1 MAQFGKEGRELIRK
15 LFDQIDL
22 DNIASKN
29 TKKQLRRALG
39 SLIFSSDSAGYLD
52 IIENALAKGK
62 TAEQAL
68 QSVRGASEKLIKGY
82 SPVSGVYEAL
92 HTNPLSAL
100 REAYLALPPSEQ
112 DAFMDMVESGGWK
125 LGDDPEQLSKTVFS
139 RMSHQGK
146 TPELKK
152 GDPSGMKGLFS
163 ESQVPAK
170 ELQGHPRGTRDVLL
184 EVKPGQFTN
193 AKDLYGHF
201 TGTVAPRAAEDAAN
215 ALVQDTPARVAAAE
229 QGLDLFDVTPADNVA
244 RASNEAGVAATR
256 AGTEAFAGAYNPTD
270 VSARQVLQEAGK
282 DPAEFLTR
290 PTAIADMG
298 EIVVPRLSGYTQD
311 AIKKLAR
318 RTLIGAG
325 GLLPI
330 VGVGAQAAEVKKA
343 EESGDT
349 RAMTEEAGQLGLEV
363 ASQVAPVA
371 DVVNIGTDIYQG
383 YRDMREAGASNM
395 DIVKGVVDVGKEAI
409 QNPDKVGKVLGE
421 TLGEIPG
428 QVMDGFGYMAEKF
441 KDVRSKLSLS
451 GYSAF

>member
-15 LFDQIDL
+15 LYEKIDL
-22 DNIASKN
+22 DKVASKN

-39 SLIFSSDSAGYLD
+39 SLIFSSDSTGYLD
-52 IIENALAKGK
+52 IIENALSKGK
-62 TAEQAL
+62 NAQQAL
-68 QSVRGASEKLIKGY
+68 QAVRGASEKLIQGY
-82 SPVSGVYEAL
+82 SPVSGVYEAH

-170 ELQGHPRGTRDVLL
+170 ELQGHPRGTRDALL
-184 EVKPGQFTN
+184 EVKPGQFTT

-201 TGTVAPRAAEDAAN
+201 TTEVAPRAAEDAAN

-244 RASNEAGVAATR
+244 RTSNEAGVAATR
-256 AGTEAFAGAYNPTD
+256 AGTEAFAQNYNPTD
-270 VSARQVLQEAGK
+270 KGARQILQEVGQ
-282 DPAEFLTR
+282 DPQEFLTR

-298 EIVVPRLSGYTQD
+298 EIVVPTLTGFTQQQ
-311 AIKKLAR
+311 IKKLAR
-318 RTLIGAG
+318 RTLLAAG
-325 GLLPI
+325 GLVPLA
-330 VGVGAQAAEVKKA
+330 GVGAQANEVKRA
-343 EESGDT
+343 EESGDV

-363 ASQVAPVA
+363 ASQALPVA
-371 DVVNIGTDIYQG
+371 DAVNIGADLYQG
-383 YRDMREAGASNM
+383 YREMREAGASKM
-395 DIVKGVVDVGKEAI
+395 DIAKGVVEVGKEAI
-409 QNPDKVGKVLGE
+409 QNPQKVGKVLGE
-421 TLGEIPG
+421 TLGQIPG
-428 QVMDGFGYMAEKF
+428 EVMSGFDYMASKF

-451 GYSAF
+451 GYNPL

>member
-1 MAQFGKEGRELIRK
+1 MAQFGKEGRDLIRR
-15 LFDQIDL
+15 LYDELDL
-22 DNIASKN
+22 DKVTSKN
-29 TKKQLRRALG
+29 SKKQLRRALG
-39 SLIFSSDSAGYLD
+39 SLIFSSDSTGYLD

-62 TAEQAL
+62 TAQQAL
-68 QSVRGASEKLIKGY
+68 QAVRGASEKLVQGY
-82 SPVSGVYEAL
+82 SPVTGVYEAH

-112 DAFMDMVESGGWK
+112 DALMDMVESGGWK
-125 LGDDPEQLSKTVFS
+125 LGDAPEQLSKTVFS

-325 GLLPI
+325 GLLPL

-371 DVVNIGTDIYQG
+371 DIANIGTDLYQG

-409 QNPDKVGKVLGE
+409 QNPDKVGRVLGE